1 MKKFFTKVLVVF
13 MASGLLF
20 SQTRASS
27 LINPSAIQPDKAAVK
42 SALASYN
49 SLTKSEKREKLRE
62 AKKVF
67 KEYKAAK
74 KAHKAP
80 AANSLLQII
89 FAILIPPL
97 GVYLH
102 EGVINNKFWI
112 DLILTLLFFIPGMI
126 YALIVVLGD
135 K

>member
-1 MKKFFTKVLVVF
+1 MKKIFTKVLFVF
-13 MASGLLF
+13 MASGILL
-20 SQTRASS
+20 SQALASS
-27 LINPSAIQPDKAAVK
+27 LVSPTPIQPDKAAVK
-42 SALASYN
+42 SALASYK
-49 SLTKSEKREKLRE
+49 SLTKSEKREKLSE
-62 AKKVF
+62 VKKVF